1 MKIPKYWAKSIQ
13 SVQQPDGRSYRLI
26 IWQWSDASLGE
37 AQRKADRPLT

>member
-1 MKIPKYWAKSIQ
+1 MKIPKHWAKSIQ